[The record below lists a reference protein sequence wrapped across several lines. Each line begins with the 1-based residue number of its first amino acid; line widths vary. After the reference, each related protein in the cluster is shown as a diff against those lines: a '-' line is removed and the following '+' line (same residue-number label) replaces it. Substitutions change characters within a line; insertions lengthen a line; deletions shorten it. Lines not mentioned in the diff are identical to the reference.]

1 MRYYGLCDY
10 TAALT
15 LQSCQSHTFHHHKK
29 KSAIPALKSFG
40 AAFLMAAIILT
51 IWTLAAFYV
60 TAALNQLSISSSN
73 LLLLD
78 LFYFT
83 SKTNTDLQSLIS
95 QFLCRS
101 TEVL

>member
-1 MRYYGLCDY
+1 
-10 TAALT
+10 
-15 LQSCQSHTFHHHKK
+15 
-29 KSAIPALKSFG
+29 
-40 AAFLMAAIILT
+40 MAAIILT